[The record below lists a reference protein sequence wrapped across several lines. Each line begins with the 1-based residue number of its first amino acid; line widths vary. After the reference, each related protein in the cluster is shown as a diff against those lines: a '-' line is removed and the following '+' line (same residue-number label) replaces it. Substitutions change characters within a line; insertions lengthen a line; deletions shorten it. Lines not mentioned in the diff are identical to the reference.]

1 MNIEAQALADEIKR
15 DLDHSFIDTNDIGKK
30 LDRLAAM
37 TQPPAGWVMVP
48 VEPTEA
54 MLRTD
59 IERADW
65 NGCDGT
71 HRARAVYR
79 AMLSA
84 APKPED
90 TK

>member
-37 TQPPAGWVMVP
+37 TQPPADWVMVP
-48 VEPTEA
+48 VEPTPDMVKA
-54 MLRTD
+54 GWHG
-59 IERADW
+59 ADATR
-65 NGCDGT
+65 C
-71 HRARAVYR
+71 YR